1 MIHNAAVVF
10 AGFTAAQAAEKA
22 LVSSWQAGAMFTAAQ
37 AAEKIIT
44 NHPYAKFSFTAAQ
57 AAEKLSVVCCDN

>member
-37 AAEKIIT
+37 AAEKWT
-44 NHPYAKFSFTAAQ
+44 LKPDSANLSFTAAQ
-57 AAEKLSVVCCDN
+57 AAEKIVSSQ